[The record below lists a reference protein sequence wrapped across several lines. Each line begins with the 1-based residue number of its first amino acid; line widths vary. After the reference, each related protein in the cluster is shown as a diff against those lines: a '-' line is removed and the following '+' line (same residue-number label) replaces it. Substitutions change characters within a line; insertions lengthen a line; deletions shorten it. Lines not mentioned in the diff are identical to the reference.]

1 MRPLALRS
9 ILFATDL
16 SESSADAA
24 RTAVELA
31 ELAGAAL
38 HTVYARTDNE
48 TDQEDLAERLRSVT
62 ADAGVPTSSQIM
74 DGAPHEAIVERARA
88 VDADVIVLGPHRR
101 GVQGGPLGTT
111 ADAVV
116 RTSHTPCLV
125 LPSTLKL
132 PLERVLTASDLSPA
146 AQGAIAVALSW
157 ASALRRPSSMG
168 GGTELR
174 VVHVARGSGEG
185 ATAGT
190 LRDEVERA
198 KNDAVSAA
206 HVQIQEI
213 RVQGE
218 DPAEKILDEA
228 RSSRSDLI
236 VVGTRGQGA
245 GDDGGIGSVSTAVI
259 QKTSCPVLLVP

>member
-16 SESSADAA
+16 SEASADAA
-24 RTAVELA
+24 GTAVELA

-38 HTVYARTDNE
+38 HTVYVRTGNE
-48 TDQEDLAERLRSVT
+48 ADTGELAEKLRSI
-62 ADAGVPTSSQIM
+62 AAGTGGPASSKIM
-74 DGAPHEAIVERARA
+74 DGAPHDAIVERARM

-101 GVQGGPLGTT
+101 RASGGPLGTT

-116 RTSHTPCLV
+116 RTAHTPCLV
-125 LPSTLKL
+125 LPCPLKL
-132 PLERVLTASDLSPA
+132 PLERVLAASDLSPA

-174 VVHVARGSGEG
+174 VVHVTGESDDAAAG
-185 ATAGT
+185 A
-190 LRDEVERA
+190 LHDEVERA
-198 KNDAVSAA
+198 RDRTDAAA
-206 HVQIQEI
+206 GVEVHQLRLQDD
-213 RVQGE
+213 
-218 DPAEKILDEA
+218 DPAGAILREA
-228 RSSRSDLI
+228 QANGADLL
-236 VVGTRGQGA
+236 VLGTRGQGG

-259 QKTSCPVLLVP
+259 QQTSCPVLLVP